1 MNNDDT
7 QILTTLK
14 VLIIGESDVGK
25 SRLLLR
31 FTDNIF
37 DEDKAAT
44 IGVDYK
50 DTAGQER
57 FHTLSPGY
65 YRGAQ
70 GAILVYDICNRQSF
84 RQLDR

>member
-7 QILTTLK
+7 QSLTTLK

-50 DTAGQER
+50 VKQLKIND
-57 FHTLSPGY
+57 
-65 YRGAQ
+65 
-70 GAILVYDICNRQSF
+70 NRVK
-84 RQLDR
+84 LTIW